1 MSTNDQNERIAFKN
15 DRAMDNEAASDS
27 SEGELSQ
34 DELNNVSGGRAMFK
48 AEQPD
53 GRVAFGPDGKA
64 VAAQPSDDPSDALVR

>member
-34 DELNNVSGGRAMFK
+34 DELDNVSGGRYLMNT
-48 AEQPD
+48 EQPD
-53 GRVAFGPDGKA
+53 GRAAFGPDGKA
-64 VAAQPSDDPSDALVR
+64 VAARPSDDPSDRAAF